1 MGVEKRV
8 APNSKGYCS
17 MANWLSK
24 KDEQFKEEF
33 EELLANDSAST
44 ASLYRFLADN
54 ADMFPGLTSF
64 KSHRN
69 KWCSCGSK
77 G

>member
-1 MGVEKRV
+1 VERTH
-8 APNSKGYCS
+8 PNAKGFCS
-17 MANWLSK
+17 VANWLTT
-24 KDEQFKEEF
+24 KDDQFKEEF
-33 EELLANDSAST
+33 EELLSNDGVST
-44 ASLYRFLADN
+44 ASLHRFFSDN
-54 ADMFPGLTSF
+54 TDTFPGLTSF

>member
-1 MGVEKRV
+1 VERTP
-8 APNSKGYCS
+8 PNAKGYCS
-17 MANWLSK
+17 IANYLSS
-24 KDEQFKEEF
+24 KDEVFVQEF
-33 EELLANDSAST
+33 EELLANDFAST
-44 ASLYRFLADN
+44 ASLYRFFSTN